1 MKTKTAIII
10 RIIGVF
16 LTMLGAVIFCLLFV
30 LWSAEEYS
38 SYSVPIWPMVMG
50 MGITFLGL
58 ICVKTGATSN
68 YGPPVGN
75 PGPKTSTHHRIK
87 FLLF

>member
-1 MKTKTAIII
+1 MKTRTAIII

-16 LTMLGAVIFCLLFV
+16 LTMLGAAIFCLLFV
-30 LWSAEEYS
+30 SWSVEEYS
-38 SYSVPIWPMVMG
+38 SYSVPIWPMVIV
-50 MGITFLGL
+50 MGITFLGV
-58 ICVKTGATSN
+58 ICVKTGTTSN

-75 PGPKTSTHHRIK
+75 PDLNSSTHRRIK